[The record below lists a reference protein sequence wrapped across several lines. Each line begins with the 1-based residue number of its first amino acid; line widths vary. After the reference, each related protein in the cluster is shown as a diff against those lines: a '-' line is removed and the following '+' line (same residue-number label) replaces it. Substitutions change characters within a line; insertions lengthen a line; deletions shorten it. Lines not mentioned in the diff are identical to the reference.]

1 MVNPGGGCLVNVETF
16 IEAIK
21 NDNPLGRIKLIESLE
36 KQDFPRDL
44 AFFRAVAQ
52 CLNSPSEY
60 VRCAASRLI
69 FVKFPLDMILEP
81 LVGVIVR
88 EPVFWPAK
96 QAAAMAFCR
105 APAKQLMPLL
115 DPLVAELNQVERDEF
130 SEVLNTAGA
139 GEIMSMINSIP
150 SGEETEPAAEQEP
163 PGEMS
168 DDGPPAATQGTEAV
182 VPPKAGAVAPRE
194 TVALKRANE
203 PPLTETLPETPR
215 AVPEPAPAPQESPP
229 VIHPVDDSGADGDHE
244 IPPDSGDLP
253 NEAERRLRLKILLSS
268 LTKLDI
274 DLSSEIAF
282 ALSNFAGDELVNS
295 LVDLLHRQKNSF
307 SRAIMVQILGMLE
320 IKMAVDY
327 LIPYLRDEDRRVRA
341 NAVEAIGQIGEEKHA
356 RLLIPLLED
365 PDNRVRANT
374 ARALWSF
381 GGLRAINIL
390 VTMLKDPRKWIRAS
404 GAYALGEIGAI
415 QVVEPLLD
423 ALADPDSD
431 VRVNVV
437 RALGKTSDGTVS
449 KPLMRLVVHLE
460 TPPEVRVA
468 AVEALGRLTAALGTD
483 YLSVLL
489 QEPLLP
495 EAAMLVR
502 DEMERRGRT

>member
-1 MVNPGGGCLVNVETF
+1 MNVETF
-16 IEAIK
+16 IETIK

-69 FVKFPLDMILEP
+69 FMKFPLDMTLEP
-81 LVGVIVR
+81 LIGVIVR

-105 APAKQLMPLL
+105 APVEQLMPLL
-115 DPLVAELNQVERDEF
+115 NPLVAVLNQVERDEF

-139 GEIMSMINSIP
+139 GEIMSLLNSVP

-168 DDGPPAATQGTEAV
+168 DDGPPAAPQKAEAV
-182 VPPKAGAVAPRE
+182 VLKEAVAPS
-194 TVALKRANE
+194 
-203 PPLTETLPETPR
+203 ETLPETPR
-215 AVPEPAPAPQESPP
+215 VAPEPAPAPQKSPP
-229 VIHPVDDSGADGDHE
+229 VIHPVDDSGADGAHE
-244 IPPDSGDLP
+244 VPSKEEDSGDLP
-253 NEAERRLRLKILLSS
+253 NEAERRLRLKVLLSS

-282 ALSNFAGDELVNS
+282 ALSNFAGEELVNS

-341 NAVEAIGQIGEEKHA
+341 NAVEAIGQVGEEKHA
-356 RLLIPLLED
+356 KLLIPLLED

-468 AVEALGRLTAALGTD
+468 AVAALGRLTTALGTD

-502 DEMERRGRT
+502 DEMEKRGRA